1 MKDKK
6 IRAVLAKV
14 GFDTHDR
21 GVRIIASALRDA
33 GMEVVYAGVFQTEDS
48 LYNTAI
54 QEDADIVGLSFL
66 SGGHTEWMERVIRFF
81 KDHGEKNRTFIVGGV
96 IPKDDIPKLKK
107 LGVKEVFGPGTDMN
121 EIINT
126 IKRIAQ

>member
-21 GVRIIASALRDA
+21 GIRIIASALRDA
-33 GMEVVYAGVFQTEDS
+33 GMEVVYAGVFQNEES
-48 LYNTAI
+48 LYNTTI

-66 SGGHTEWMERVIRFF
+66 SWGHTEWMERVIRFF
-81 KDHGEKNRTFIVGGV
+81 KDRGEKNRTFIVGGI
-96 IPKDDIPKLKK
+96 IPRDDIPKLKK

-126 IKRIAQ
+126 INRIAQ